1 MRSVLFDLDDTLLD
15 YSGGVE
21 ESWRRAVLATDP
33 GAALE
38 AEVLVAALARARL
51 LFWEDPGRHRLERT
65 NMPRAWHRIAAQALE
80 SLGIP
85 DDARAGAIARHFAGH
100 RRETMRLFP
109 EARETLERLRARGI
123 PLGLVTNGDAVQQR
137 DKIERHGL
145 ARHFDTIVIEGEF
158 GVGKPDS
165 AVYRQALRALG
176 AAPTEA
182 WMVGDHLV
190 FDVDAPQQLGLR
202 GVWMDRGGRGLP
214 ADSAVRP
221 HRIIRSLDEL
231 IARGG

>member
-137 DKIERHGL
+137 YKVEAHDL
-145 ARHFDTIVIEGEF
+145 ARYFEVMVIEGEF
-158 GVGKPDS
+158 GAGKPDE
-165 AVYRQALRALG
+165 VVFRHALAALG
-176 AAPTEA
+176 ADPAETC
-182 WMVGDHLV
+182 MVGDHLHY
-190 FDVDAPQQLGLR
+190 DVHGAQQLGIR
-202 GVWMDRGGRGLP
+202 AVWIDRAGAGLP
-214 ADSAVRP
+214 PDSAARP
-221 HRIIRSLDEL
+221 DHIIASLKEL
-231 IARGG
+231 PDLS